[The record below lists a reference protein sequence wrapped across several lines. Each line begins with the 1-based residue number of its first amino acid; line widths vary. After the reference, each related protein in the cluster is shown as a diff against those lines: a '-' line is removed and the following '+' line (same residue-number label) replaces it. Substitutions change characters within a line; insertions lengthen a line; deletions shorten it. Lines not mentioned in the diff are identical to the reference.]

1 MAQASKD
8 AWDEFHAMTDT
19 EVRHALA
26 YVSGL
31 EPHTFER
38 VIELSRARRE
48 QSRLA
53 DLRYMVSAACQRE
66 RDAEV
71 TE

>member
-8 AWDEFHAMTDT
+8 AWDQFHAMTDS
-19 EVRHALA
+19 ELRHALA
-26 YVSGL
+26 YVSGF
-31 EPHTFER
+31 EPRTFER
-38 VIELSRARRE
+38 VIELSRGVIEQTRRE
-48 QSRLA
+48 